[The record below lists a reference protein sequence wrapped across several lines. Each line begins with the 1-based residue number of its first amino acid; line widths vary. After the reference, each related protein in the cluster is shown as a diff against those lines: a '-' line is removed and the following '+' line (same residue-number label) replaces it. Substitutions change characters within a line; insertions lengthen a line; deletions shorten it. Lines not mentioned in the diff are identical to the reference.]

1 MPADSAVLT
10 KPSAEDQGQSP
21 HDNGLAMR
29 LFENIPA
36 QVRWSLSPEQ
46 RNAITEA
53 ARKCARGEHE
63 IDIRLSIPLFT
74 KRLYFVL
81 LGGEERRDKARRAH
95 DRMFRSVS
103 TARNFAFLALFIT
116 AFTMLG
122 GVFWTAIFTWYLS
135 S

>member
-10 KPSAEDQGQSP
+10 KPEATEPTPSAP
-21 HDNGLAMR
+21 DNGLAMR

-36 QVRWSLSPEQ
+36 QVRWSLTPEQ
-46 RNAITEA
+46 RHAITEA
-53 ARKCARGEHE
+53 AQKCAWGRHE
-63 IDIRLSIPLFT
+63 VDIRMSIPLFT

-81 LGGEERRDKARRAH
+81 LGGEERRDKARRTQ
-95 DRMFRSVS
+95 DRKARSVNS
-103 TARNFAFLALFIT
+103 ARNFAFLAFFVT

-122 GVFWTAIFTWYLS
+122 GLFWTLLFTWYLS